1 MFMEEYLINKFLKT
15 GEVEGLYLG
24 MSVSEFTEVNAS
36 KGISS
41 EPYSQDDLSSF
52 YDYGEYDICFY
63 NNQLDSISLKLN
75 PNQRK
80 IYLLDFGKYKK
91 QIKYKTPLSRFIKYL
106 NDININWVFKK
117 IENERDVYILTE
129 GNIIV
134 VYSFADRE
142 EELVHIA
149 KVRSF

>member
-1 MFMEEYLINKFLKT
+1 MQEYLINAFLKT
-15 GEVEGLYLG
+15 GEVEGLYIG
-24 MSVSEFTEVNAS
+24 MSVSDFTEINAS

-41 EPYSQDDLSSF
+41 EPYSQDDLSIF

-63 NNQLDSISLKLN
+63 NNKLDSISLKLHRN
-75 PNQRK
+75 

-91 QIKYKTPLSRFIKYL
+91 QISYNTPLSGFVKYL
-106 NDININWVFKK
+106 NEVDINWAFKK
-117 IENERDVYILTE
+117 VQNERDVYILTE
-129 GNIIV
+129 GNVIV
-134 VYSFADRE
+134 VYSFEERE